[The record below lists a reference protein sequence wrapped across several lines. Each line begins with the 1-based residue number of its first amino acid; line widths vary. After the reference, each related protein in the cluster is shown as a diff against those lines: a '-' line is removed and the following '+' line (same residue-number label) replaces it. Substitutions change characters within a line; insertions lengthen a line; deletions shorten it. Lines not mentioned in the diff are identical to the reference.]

1 MTFGEGQIFMGE
13 HMNPS
18 SRVIVV
24 LDFKSAAEA
33 LHLAVRLDVAAPIMF
48 TTGAQL
54 FH

>member
-1 MTFGEGQIFMGE
+1 
-13 HMNPS
+13 MNPS

-24 LDFKSAAEA
+24 FGFESAAEA
-33 LHLAVRLDVAAPIMF
+33 RHLAERLDVSAPIMF